1 MSAAR
6 ALISDFGG
14 VLTSPLSDAF
24 ARLQVEGDVPL
35 DALGRA
41 MAATAA
47 ATGEPPLFALER
59 GELSEAEFLGGL
71 EAALA
76 DDLGRPVSLDGL
88 AERYFA
94 ELRPNHELF
103 AFLRDVRDRSI
114 ALALCTNNVREWEP
128 RWRGMLPIDEIFS
141 VVVDS
146 AFVGARK
153 PERAIYELTL
163 QRLGTRAAEAVF
175 LDDVEVNVAA
185 ARELGLR
192 AVLFEDTGQAIAA
205 LESALGG

>member
-6 ALISDFGG
+6 ALVSDFGG

-24 ARLQVEGDVPL
+24 TRLQREGGIPL

-47 ATGEPPLFALER
+47 AGEPPLFALER
-59 GELSEAEFLGGL
+59 GELTEAEFLAGL

-76 DDLGRPVSLDGL
+76 DQVGRVVSLAGF

-94 ELRPNHELF
+94 ELRPNEELF
-103 AFLRDVRDRSI
+103 AFLRDVRDRGVT
-114 ALALCTNNVREWEP
+114 LALCTNNVREWEP
-128 RWRGMLPIDEIFS
+128 RWRHMLPIDEIFD

-146 AFVGARK
+146 GFVGMRK
-153 PERAIYELTL
+153 PERRIYELTL
-163 QRLGTRAAEAVF
+163 DRLGTSAGETVF

-185 ARELGLR
+185 ARELGMR
-192 AVLFEDTGQAIAA
+192 GVLFEDTGRAVAAVEAA
-205 LESALGG
+205 LAG

>member
-1 MSAAR
+1 MSGAHAVV
-6 ALISDFGG
+6 SDFGG

-24 ARLQVEGDVPL
+24 ARIQEEGGVPL

-41 MAATAA
+41 MAATARA
-47 ATGEPPLFALER
+47 SGEPPLFALER
-59 GELSEAEFLGGL
+59 GELSEAEFLAGL

-76 DDLGRPVSLDGL
+76 DDLGRPVSLDGF
-88 AERYFA
+88 AERYFSA
-94 ELRPNHELF
+94 LRPNEELF
-103 AFLRDVRDRSI
+103 AFLRGARDRGV

-128 RWRGMLPIDEIFS
+128 RWRTMLPIDEIFA

-153 PERAIYELTL
+153 PERAIYEVTL
-163 QRLGTRAAEAVF
+163 DRLGTAPGDTVF

-192 AVLFEDTGQAIAA
+192 AIHFEDTGQAIAA
-205 LESALGG
+205 LEAELAG